1 MHAFELETFSQ
12 PDGIWV
18 RFKIHPFQRDV
29 SETVAVQAPVKEF
42 RRVRSSCGHDALRP
56 VILTSVRLLGLEW
69 PIELTLANRDSMG
82 FRMLLGREAVRRRYF
97 VDPALVLRW
106 TAAYAAAQITYS
118 SRSACGY
125 TDVTRII
132 ARPHAECEEY
142 GCDTVETCS

>member
-1 MHAFELETFSQ
+1 MEHKRSKQSRALPIIGWREWVALPGLGVAAVKAKIDTGDRSSSLHAFELETFSQ

-82 FRMLLGREAVRRRYF
+82 FRMLTW
-97 VDPALVLRW
+97 P
-106 TAAYAAAQITYS
+106 
-118 SRSACGY
+118 
-125 TDVTRII
+125 
-132 ARPHAECEEY
+132 
-142 GCDTVETCS
+142 